1 MYKKIY
7 ILFLLILTI
16 ALSSCGFKKLKNPS
30 ANLFYI
36 NSINTSG
43 DVRIGYF
50 IKNEI
55 IVNSSKQS
63 LNKINIVINSKK
75 TNKVKTREVSGKAKK
90 YTLTI
95 EAQITVSDS
104 NYQKIFSKNFVN
116 SVEYDVGKK
125 ASTTLTR
132 EKRSIASSKSLIAE
146 DISKYLNIYFN
157 N

>member
-1 MYKKIY
+1 MHKKIY
-7 ILFLLILTI
+7 IIFLLILTI
-16 ALSSCGFKKLKNPS
+16 ALSSCGFKKLKDPS

-36 NSINTSG
+36 NSVNTSG

-50 IKNEI
+50 LKNEI
-55 IVNSSKQS
+55 ILNSSKQS
-63 LNKINIVINSKK
+63 LNKINIEINSKK
-75 TNKVKTREVSGKAKK
+75 TSKVKTRDVSGKAKK

-95 EAQITVSDS
+95 EAQITVSDF

-116 SVEYDVGKK
+116 SVEYDVGQK

-132 EKRSIASSKSLIAE
+132 EKRSIATSKSLIAE
-146 DISKYLNIYFN
+146 NISKYLNIYFN